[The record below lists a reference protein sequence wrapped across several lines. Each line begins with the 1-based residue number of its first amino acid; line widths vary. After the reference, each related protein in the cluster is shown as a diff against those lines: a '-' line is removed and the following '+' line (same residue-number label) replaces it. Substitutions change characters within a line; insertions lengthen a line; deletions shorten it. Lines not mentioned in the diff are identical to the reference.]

1 MDRALSACRNGDMG
15 LNAVERTYGISKST
29 IKRHLNSSNAYA
41 NDDTRYFGHPNVF
54 SAEMEALL
62 EEHVLMLD
70 SRLFGL
76 SAMELRRM
84 AYDLAEEN
92 NLPHKFNNTK
102 KLAGK
107 KWYYNFMKRH
117 PRLSLR
123 APEPTSLARAQGFN
137 RESVSR
143 FFGLLEKAVDD
154 HAFNPKN
161 IYNMDE
167 SGLSSVQK
175 PGRVLSAKG
184 KNRSEG

>member
-1 MDRALSACRNGDMG
+1 
-15 LNAVERTYGISKST
+15 
-29 IKRHLNSSNAYA
+29 
-41 NDDTRYFGHPNVF
+41 
-54 SAEMEALL
+54 
-62 EEHVLMLD
+62 
-70 SRLFGL
+70 
-76 SAMELRRM
+76 M

-143 FFGLLEKAVDD
+143 FFGLLEKAVDA